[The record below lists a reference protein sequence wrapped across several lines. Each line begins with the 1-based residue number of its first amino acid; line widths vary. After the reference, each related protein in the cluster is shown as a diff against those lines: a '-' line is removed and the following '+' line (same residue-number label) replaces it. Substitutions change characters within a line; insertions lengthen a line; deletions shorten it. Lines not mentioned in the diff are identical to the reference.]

1 MSFPLWAQL
10 FLLQICF
17 FLFFV
22 CVHVPCPVIVL
33 CIWPLCIVSTPTANT
48 EVASPSL
55 VFIAPCHFCFR
66 NWLTVSRR
74 FFLIYGVMSPQLL
87 HFPNR
92 HLFVRLSLASSLINM
107 LLQESLHCALHLRK
121 LSPKRKP
128 CPPAP
133 STIYDLHANG
143 QSLPFP
149 ASFNPGLGEQRLSL
163 LIKTGISGC
172 AWLFIKG
179 LEIVRHKV
187 VDKAHMAVL

>member
-33 CIWPLCIVSTPTANT
+33 CIWPLCIVSTPTADT
-48 EVASPSL
+48 EVTSPSL
-55 VFIAPCHFCFR
+55 VFITPCHFCFR

-92 HLFVRLSLASSLINM
+92 HLFVRLSLASSLINV
-107 LLQESLHCALHLRK
+107 LLQESLHTVPCIWE
-121 LSPKRKP
+121 S
-128 CPPAP
+128 CPPRESHVHQLRP
-133 STIYDLHANG
+133 QSTTSMQMGKASH
-143 QSLPFP
+143 SL
-149 ASFNPGLGEQRLSL
+149 RLS
-163 LIKTGISGC
+163 IQ
-172 AWLFIKG
+172 
-179 LEIVRHKV
+179 
-187 VDKAHMAVL
+187 VLVNKDFPF

>member
-22 CVHVPCPVIVL
+22 CVHVPCLVIVL
-33 CIWPLCIVSTPTANT
+33 CIWPLCIVSTPAANT

-55 VFIAPCHFCFR
+55 AFIASCHFCFR
-66 NWLTVSRR
+66 NWLTVSLR
-74 FFLIYGVMSPQLL
+74 FFLIYGVMSSQLL

-92 HLFVRLSLASSLINM
+92 HLFVRLSLASSLINV
-107 LLQESLHCALHLRK
+107 LLKESLHLRK
-121 LSPKRKP
+121 LSPRRKP

-133 STIYDLHANG
+133 STTYDLHANG

-149 ASFNPGLGEQRLSL
+149 VSFNPGLGEQRLSL
-163 LIKTGISGC
+163 LMNTGIPGC

-179 LEIVRHKV
+179 LEIS
-187 VDKAHMAVL
+187 